1 MRIKNLQIG
10 YENLTPAKAR
20 VIAHLIGD
28 GCVYRSS
35 ETNYV
40 IKLEVTDPESLDQF
54 ETDLISVYGL
64 KPTRGTNRSGKTG
77 KPIPFVSLLSKRAYD
92 DLHTYCDFRSSTWF
106 VPSQIFAANLP
117 LKREFLRALF
127 DDEGTVVRD
136 GNSIKVR
143 LYSINYNGLCQIQQI
158 LSQFGLECIIK
169 AGYGCKRNV
178 FGLIPKNTNLFA
190 QNIGFNLRR
199 KQSSLE

>member
-92 DLHTYCDFRSSTWF
+92 DLHTF
-106 VPSQIFAANLP
+106 
-117 LKREFLRALF
+117 
-127 DDEGTVVRD
+127 
-136 GNSIKVR
+136 
-143 LYSINYNGLCQIQQI
+143 
-158 LSQFGLECIIK
+158 
-169 AGYGCKRNV
+169 
-178 FGLIPKNTNLFA
+178 
-190 QNIGFNLRR
+190 
-199 KQSSLE
+199 